1 MVIYKITNPLGK
13 HYIGQTVDFNRR
25 KQAYHNLTCEGQ
37 VKLHRSLKKYGY
49 ENHKFEVLETCSKS
63 LANERERYYQEKYEV
78 IENGLNLK
86 LTRSGD
92 KSGKLSEETKL
103 KISHS
108 NKGKKIK
115 SESIEK
121 MIKTRKE
128 RGLNKHSDLIK
139 KKISNTLKGHNV
151 STETREKISKA
162 LKGRPNK
169 ALSKPVLQ
177 YNLKGEFVKEYPSLS
192 EAKKQTGV
200 LNIIQNIK
208 GKYKQSGGFVWKYRN

>member
-25 KQAYHNLTCEGQ
+25 KQAYRNLTCEGQ
-37 VKLHRSLKKYGY
+37 VKLYRSLKKYGY
-49 ENHKFEVLETCSKS
+49 KNHNFEVLETCNNS
-63 LANERERYYQEKYEV
+63 LANERERYYQEKYKV

-86 LTRSGD
+86 LTQSKD
-92 KSGKLSEETKL
+92 KSGKYSEESKL
-103 KISHS
+103 KMSHS
-108 NKGKKIK
+108 HKGKKIK

-121 MIKTRKE
+121 MVKTRKE
-128 RGLNKHSDLIK
+128 RGLNNHSDLIK
-139 KKISNTLKGHNV
+139 KKISNTLKGHKV
-151 STETREKISKA
+151 SELTREKISNA
-162 LKGRPNK
+162 LKGRPNI

-177 YNLKGEFVKEYPSLS
+177 YSLMGEFIKEYPSLS

-208 GKYKQSGGFVWKYRN
+208 RKYKQSGGYVWKYRN